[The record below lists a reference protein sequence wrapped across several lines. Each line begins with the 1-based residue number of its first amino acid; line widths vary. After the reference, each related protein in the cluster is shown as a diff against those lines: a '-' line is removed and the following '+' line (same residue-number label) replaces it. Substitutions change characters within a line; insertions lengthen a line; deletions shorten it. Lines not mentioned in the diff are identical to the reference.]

1 MRVPLLLSALVTLCT
16 ACTTTSEATH
26 APAPMAIDVPVV
38 AHPDGESAAWWYRAG
53 AARAAANGAMA
64 GRARNVIL
72 FLGDGMS
79 LPTVAAAR
87 ILQGQRGHASGE
99 ENALAFE
106 RFPYTALSKTYNTD
120 YQTPDSAG
128 TMTAIATGAKT
139 RLGMIGVGQGA
150 SRGDC
155 ASASG
160 AALLS
165 IVELAESAGLATG
178 IVTTTRVTHATPASV
193 YAHVPDRNWEDD
205 ARLPAAARTAGCT
218 DIAAQLLGT
227 PFGDGPDVVLGG
239 GRARFLPTSVR
250 DSEYESQAGLRLDG
264 RDLVAEWQRQ
274 HPDGRYVW
282 NAQQLAAAADAPR
295 MLGLFEPS
303 HLHYEADRRRTAAA
317 TEPSLADLTRSALRT
332 LQRSGKGYVLVVEGG
347 RIDHAHHDGNARRA
361 LEETIAFS
369 DAIRAA
375 DEMSGDDTLI
385 LVTADHAHTMHFA
398 GYPRRGNPILGK
410 VRGISGEDG
419 GNSPWALDRN
429 GLPYTTLG
437 YANGPG
443 HVDPATTRKGRPD
456 LTSVDTETLDYLQ
469 EAHVPMSAETHGG
482 DDVGIWAR
490 GPGAQAVR
498 GTLEQNV
505 IYHLLVQATPALRAR
520 LCAAGTCN
528 ADGVPVELP
537 KPDDFKRAR

>member
-1 MRVPLLLSALVTLCT
+1 MS
-16 ACTTTSEATH
+16 
-26 APAPMAIDVPVV
+26 
-38 AHPDGESAAWWYRAG
+38 
-53 AARAAANGAMA
+53 
-64 GRARNVIL
+64 GRAKNVIL

-87 ILQGQRGHASGE
+87 ILEGQRHHAPGE

-128 TMTAIATGAKT
+128 TMTAIASGAKT

-155 ASASG
+155 ASAAG

-178 IVTTTRVTHATPASV
+178 IVTTTRITHATPASV
-193 YAHVPDRNWEDD
+193 FAHVPDRDWEDD
-205 ARLPAAARTAGCT
+205 RHLPAAARSAGCT
-218 DIAAQLLGT
+218 DIAAQLVAT
-227 PFGDGPDVVLGG
+227 PFGDGPEVVLGG
-239 GRARFLPTSVR
+239 GRGRFQPPSVR
-250 DSEYESQAGLRLDG
+250 DPEYDDQPGLRLDG
-264 RDLVAEWQRQ
+264 HDLVAEWKQQ

-282 NAQQLAAAADAPR
+282 NARQLADAADAPR
-295 MLGLFEPS
+295 VLGLFEPS
-303 HLHYEADRRRTAAA
+303 HLLYEADRLRTAA
-317 TEPSLADLTRSALRT
+317 TTDPSLADLTRAALRT
-332 LQRSGKGYVLVVEGG
+332 LQRSGKGYVLVIEGG

-369 DAIRAA
+369 DAIRIA
-375 DEMSGDDTLI
+375 DELSGDDTLI

-398 GYPRRGNPILGK
+398 GYPLRGNPILGK
-410 VRGISGEDG
+410 VRGFSGEDG
-419 GNSPWALDRN
+419 GDSPWALDRN

-443 HVDPATTRKGRPD
+443 HVEAATSRGGRPD
-456 LTSVDTETLDYLQ
+456 LTSVDTETEDYLQ

-498 GTLEQNV
+498 GTVEQNV
-505 IYHLLVQATPALRAR
+505 IYHLLVQATPTLRTR

-528 ADGVPVELP
+528 TDGVPVELP
-537 KPDDFKRAR
+537 NPDAFKRQRALRTASRVPGTPRPPAAAPAAR